1 MQGTIITTTILNI
14 QQFPLISTVYP
25 LISAGIQTS
34 AASLGIH
41 TEISASPLISAAPLN
56 ATLLK

>member
-1 MQGTIITTTILNI
+1 MQGTIITTKILNI

-34 AASLGIH
+34 A
-41 TEISASPLISAAPLN
+41 
-56 ATLLK
+56 TL